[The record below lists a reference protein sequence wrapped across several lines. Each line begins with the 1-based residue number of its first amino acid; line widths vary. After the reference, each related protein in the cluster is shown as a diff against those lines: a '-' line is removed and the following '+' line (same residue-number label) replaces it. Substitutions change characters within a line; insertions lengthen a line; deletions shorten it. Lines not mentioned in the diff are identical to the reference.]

1 MASRIRPEFR
11 VCAARR
17 KPGVISEYRATRD
30 MHSKSAH
37 SARPLRAHLL
47 RAADTASVLFI
58 AFSIP
63 ALTLTGSA
71 ALRHATGLIALM
83 SFATCA
89 ACLSAYFVGRLVA
102 RVRELRQQGAAK
114 ERHLMQA

>member
-1 MASRIRPEFR
+1 
-11 VCAARR
+11 
-17 KPGVISEYRATRD
+17 